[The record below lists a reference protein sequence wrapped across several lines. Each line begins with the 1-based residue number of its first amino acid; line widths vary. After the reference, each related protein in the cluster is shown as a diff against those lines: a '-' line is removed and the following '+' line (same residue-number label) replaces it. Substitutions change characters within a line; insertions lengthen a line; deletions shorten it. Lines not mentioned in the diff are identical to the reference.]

1 MTERTQEYAALA
13 AGTYQDLLIGDR
25 IRAGNDD
32 YVVFAAAASPISGF
46 RAAAFRDESNG
57 RTVLAYRGT
66 DGADDYVV
74 DAAMFSAKINV
85 QQWEADAFTR
95 HAIDLA
101 EDYAA
106 ASHKP
111 LNVTVTG
118 HSLGGTLA
126 QINASKYHLHG
137 ETFNAYGAV
146 GLGKDIY
153 PGGHEMINHARAGD
167 PVSAANQQFG
177 EVKIYATPD
186 DIARMAHAGYGSGN
200 AGAVTRS
207 ISVQSHYMDNFI
219 PKGGETPLIGPEGE
233 ARYKA
238 NQTMVDHYR
247 TDVMGAR
254 EVANHVAGSPT
265 LLGPALVIRA
275 GQAYAHNLR
284 NDGQEL
290 ISRMTPIGRAVG
302 QASVEASDAI
312 GTGVNHIGHGAIAG
326 ARALGMVPSYGAD
339 AVWGLSTGSPELER
353 LIHPAKLNDAAHPA
367 HAMFQ
372 QALRGVHAI
381 DASTGRSPDQ
391 MSENLAG
398 ALTVEARR
406 NGMSRIDHVVMN
418 DDFSRAYAVQGEANS
433 PFKKFAEVPTEV
445 GVATSIDH
453 SSAAWQQ
460 AVSQNAPQ
468 QADVTQAIAPTSQT
482 EAPPAHSP
490 HSLSR

>member
-25 IRAGNDD
+25 IHAGNDD

-66 DGADDYVV
+66 DAADDYVV
-74 DAAMFSAKINV
+74 DAAMFSAKVNV

-106 ASHKP
+106 TSGKP
-111 LNVTVTG
+111 LDVAVTG

-146 GLGKDIY
+146 GLGQDIY
-153 PGGHEMINHARAGD
+153 PGRHEMINHARAGD
-167 PVSAANQQFG
+167 PVSAANQHFG
-177 EVKIYATPD
+177 EVKIYATAD
-186 DIARMAHAGYGSGN
+186 DIERMAHAGYGAGN

-207 ISVQSHYMDNFI
+207 ISIESHYMDNFI
-219 PKGGETPLIGPEGE
+219 PKAGEAPLIGPEGE
-233 ARYKA
+233 ARYNA
-238 NQTMVDHYR
+238 NQSMVDHYR
-247 TDVMGAR
+247 ADVMGAR
-254 EVANHVAGSPT
+254 EIATQLAGSPPLVGT
-265 LLGPALVIRA
+265 ALAIGA
-275 GQAYAHNLR
+275 SKIYAEHLR
-284 NDGQEL
+284 NEEHEL
-290 ISRMTPIGRAVG
+290 MSRSASIGRAVG
-302 QASVEASDAI
+302 QAGAEVFDAA
-312 GTGVNHIGHGAIAG
+312 GAAANHLGHGVAVG
-326 ARALGMVPSYGAD
+326 ARAFGMVPSYGAD
-339 AVWGLSTGSPELER
+339 AAWGSRTGSAELDR
-353 LIHPAKLNDAAHPA
+353 LLHPPKLSDVAHPD

-372 QALRGVHAI
+372 QALQGVHSI
-381 DASTGRSPDQ
+381 DASTGRKPDQ

-406 NGMSRIDHVVMN
+406 NGMNHIDHVVMS

-433 PFKKFAEVPTEV
+433 PFKKFAEVPTEI
-445 GVATSIDH
+445 GIATSIER
-453 SSAAWQQ
+453 SSLDWQQ
-460 AVSQNAPQ
+460 AAAQHTAQQASVSQVITP
-468 QADVTQAIAPTSQT
+468 PSQT

-490 HSLSR
+490 HSQSR